1 MGGEETIIRDYKNGD
16 LCDATCNHLIK
27 LLTEII
33 WKPNYIPCEFVNQE
47 IKIAKECECVCWL
60 FIASFDKVLQ
70 EIGFEKDWLV
80 CKQE

>member
-47 IKIAKECECVCWL
+47 IKIAKECECACWL

-70 EIGFEKDWLV
+70 ERDWL
-80 CKQE
+80 